1 MSYYDDKNVYYNLKI
16 DDDFS
21 KLKYIDKDKII
32 YSDDDRG
39 YVRYGNLNNGYSNIN
54 SAVVLNDLMLTIS
67 RDTGVSLLQLT
78 TYCRNELAKGESTDS
93 VIRVLERASNYL
105 YRTSKS
111 TSESAKVESQE
122 NKIDVTQRVKLE
134 RERLEWER
142 LEKEKLE
149 RERLERER
157 KERQEQY
164 KERII
169 DSFMMDITS
178 KRGNS
183 SFRGWILPNGELVS
197 QYDDKAAGGYGRQDH
212 GSLFR
217 TFMDGL
223 KEYDIDSFNR
233 MSAKYEEYQRVCG
246 VNGDIGE
253 SFATEVLGWMQV
265 NVSGQRVILYQGERW
280 QDRLIRPFLMD
291 YGFNYQICPNQD
303 RYATSEFDNLCDHFG
318 EILELGLKSKYNDS
332 LEKLALAM

>member
-1 MSYYDDKNVYYNLKI
+1 MSYYSDKKYYNIKI
-16 DDDFS
+16 EKNKYND
-21 KLKYIDKDKII
+21 LKYINNDKII
-32 YSDDDRG
+32 YSNDDRG
-39 YVRYGNLNNGYSNIN
+39 YIRYGNLNDGIN

-78 TYCRNELAKGESTDS
+78 TYCRNGLAKGKSIDS
-93 VIRVLERASNYL
+93 VIRELERIALYL
-105 YRTSKS
+105 SKTSK
-111 TSESAKVESQE
+111 TTEETKNEESQE
-122 NKIDVTQRVKLE
+122 NTSDGIDQ
-134 RERLEWER
+134 
-142 LEKEKLE
+142 
-149 RERLERER
+149 ERLERER
-157 KERQEQY
+157 REQY
-164 KERII
+164 KKQII
-169 DSFMMDITS
+169 DSFMEDITS
-178 KRGNS
+178 KSGNS
-183 SFRGWILPNGELVS
+183 SFRGWILTNGELVS

-233 MSAKYEEYQRVCG
+233 MSAKYEEYQRVCD
-246 VNGDIGE
+246 VTADIRE

-265 NVSGQRVILYQGERW
+265 NVCGQRVILYQGERW
-280 QDRLIRPFLMD
+280 QDRLIRPFLVD

>member
-1 MSYYDDKNVYYNLKI
+1 MSYYDDKKYYNIKI
-16 DDDFS
+16 EKNKYND
-21 KLKYIDKDKII
+21 LKYINNDKII
-32 YSDDDRG
+32 YSNDDRG
-39 YVRYGNLNNGYSNIN
+39 YIRYGNLNNGYSNIN
-54 SAVVLNDLMLTIS
+54 SPVVLNDLMLTIS

-78 TYCRNELAKGESTDS
+78 TYCRNELTKGKSIDS
-93 VIRVLERASNYL
+93 VIRELERIALYL
-105 YRTSKS
+105 SKTSK
-111 TSESAKVESQE
+111 TTEETKNEESQT
-122 NKIDVTQRVKLE
+122 NTSDGIDQ
-134 RERLEWER
+134 
-142 LEKEKLE
+142 
-149 RERLERER
+149 ERLERER
-157 KERQEQY
+157 REQY
-164 KERII
+164 KKQII
-169 DSFMMDITS
+169 DSFMEDITS
-178 KRGNS
+178 KSENS

-197 QYDDKAAGGYGRQDH
+197 QYDDKVAGGYGRQDH

-217 TFMDGL
+217 TFMNGL

-233 MSAKYEEYQRVCG
+233 MSAKYEEYQRVCD
-246 VNGDIGE
+246 VTADIRE

-265 NVSGQRVILYQGERW
+265 NVCGQRVILYQGERW

>member
-39 YVRYGNLNNGYSNIN
+39 YVRYGNLNKDYSNSDKIAAL
-54 SAVVLNDLMLTIS
+54 SDLMRTIS
-67 RDTGVSLLQLT
+67 RDTGISLLQLAT
-78 TYCRNELAKGESTDS
+78 FCRDEFAKGESTDS
-93 VIRVLERASNYL
+93 VIRALERASNYL

-142 LEKEKLE
+142 LEREKLE

-178 KRGNS
+178 KSGNG

-233 MSAKYEEYQRVCG
+233 MSAKYEEYQRVCD
-246 VNGDIGE
+246 VTADIRE

-265 NVSGQRVILYQGERW
+265 NVCGQRVILYQGERW

>member
-1 MSYYDDKNVYYNLKI
+1 MSYYDDNKYYNIKI
-16 DDDFS
+16 EKNRFND
-21 KLKYIDKDKII
+21 LKYINKDKII
-32 YSDDDRG
+32 YSNDDRG
-39 YVRYGNLNNGYSNIN
+39 YVRYGNLNDGYSYIN
-54 SAVVLNDLMLTIS
+54 SAVVLNDLMLTLS

-78 TYCRNELAKGESTDS
+78 TYCRNELAKGENTDS
-93 VIRVLERASNYL
+93 VIR
-105 YRTSKS
+105 
-111 TSESAKVESQE
+111 
-122 NKIDVTQRVKLE
+122 KLE
-134 RERLEWER
+134 RIALYLCKTSKTTEETKNEESQTNTSDGIDQER
-142 LEKEKLE
+142 LE

-157 KERQEQY
+157 LERERLERERLERERREQY
-164 KERII
+164 KKQII
-169 DSFMMDITS
+169 DSFMEDITS
-178 KRGNS
+178 KSGNS

-233 MSAKYEEYQRVCG
+233 MSAKYEEYQRVCD
-246 VNGDIGE
+246 VTADIRE

-265 NVSGQRVILYQGERW
+265 NVCGQRVILYQGERW

>member
-1 MSYYDDKNVYYNLKI
+1 M
-16 DDDFS
+16 
-21 KLKYIDKDKII
+21 
-32 YSDDDRG
+32 
-39 YVRYGNLNNGYSNIN
+39 
-54 SAVVLNDLMLTIS
+54 
-67 RDTGVSLLQLT
+67 
-78 TYCRNELAKGESTDS
+78 E
-93 VIRVLERASNYL
+93 
-105 YRTSKS
+105 
-111 TSESAKVESQE
+111 
-122 NKIDVTQRVKLE
+122 
-134 RERLEWER
+134 
-142 LEKEKLE
+142 
-149 RERLERER
+149 
-157 KERQEQY
+157 
-164 KERII
+164 
-169 DSFMMDITS
+169 DITS
-178 KRGNS
+178 KSGNS

-233 MSAKYEEYQRVCG
+233 MSAKYEEYQRVCD
-246 VNGDIGE
+246 VTADIRE

-265 NVSGQRVILYQGERW
+265 NVCGQRVILYQGERW
-280 QDRLIRPFLMD
+280 QDRLIRPFLVD